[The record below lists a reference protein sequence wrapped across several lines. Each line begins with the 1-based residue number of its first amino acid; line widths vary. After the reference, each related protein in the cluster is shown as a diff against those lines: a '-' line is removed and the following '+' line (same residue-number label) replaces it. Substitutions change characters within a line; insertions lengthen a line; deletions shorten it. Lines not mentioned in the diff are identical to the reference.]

1 MNYYGAIDL
10 AGALRTVR
18 KNTLII
24 AEEIPEDSYSFRA
37 APETRTVAQLLTHIA
52 VVQRMPEQIH
62 SIIDRH
68 RTAALPF
75 AGSSLLSHHFHEVPL
90 LSLAWGVGQIGLP
103 FSESGAISVLGVSLP
118 LQDGATIVASVTPTL
133 PLAGSLRMRVEEIAT
148 SEQDAESQAASLNF
162 LLSLARRVTVPLA
175 QNAANNGLKEVLKT
189 AQIAQKHD
197 RVVVTATLTPSIL
210 NGIAAGTNS
219 APSPE
224 TEAIQ
229 GASK

>member
-1 MNYYGAIDL
+1 MVANE
-10 AGALRTVR
+10 
-18 KNTLII
+18 K
-24 AEEIPEDSYSFRA
+24 EIRRWNDERW
-37 APETRTVAQLLTHIA
+37 T
-52 VVQRMPEQIH
+52 
-62 SIIDRH
+62 
-68 RTAALPF
+68 TAWPARE
-75 AGSSLLSHHFHEVPL
+75 AMTS
-90 LSLAWGVGQIGLP
+90 
-103 FSESGAISVLGVSLP
+103 
-118 LQDGATIVASVTPTL
+118 SVTPTL